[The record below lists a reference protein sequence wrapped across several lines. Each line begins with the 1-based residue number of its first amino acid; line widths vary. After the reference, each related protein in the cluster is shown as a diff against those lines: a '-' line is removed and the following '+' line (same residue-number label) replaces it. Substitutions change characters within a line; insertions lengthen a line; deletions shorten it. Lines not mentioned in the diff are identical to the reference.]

1 MLQPT
6 GSERVRHDLVTDQ
19 QQRDTNE
26 WLLAM
31 ITLLQTEGYEISATS
46 LPSSNDNTLFRRPSG
61 FSQKTY
67 L

>member
-1 MLQPT
+1 M
-6 GSERVRHDLVTDQ
+6 TDQ

-31 ITLLQTEGYEISATS
+31 IALLQTEGYKISATS
-46 LPSSNDNTLFRRPSG
+46 LPSLNDNTLFRRPSG